1 MTPPHLHAVSRKPHT
16 TVFFIALYLNVFGKT
31 FRIASNDR
39 VIGTHLVDLGV
50 AGKIILNGM
59 RQCGLD
65 LFREVALGGE
75 LLRTR
80 R

>member
-1 MTPPHLHAVSRKPHT
+1 MTPRPHLRPESRTLLYFPLL
-16 TVFFIALYLNVFGKT
+16 FIYNIFGKE

-39 VIGTHLVDLGV
+39 VIGTHMVDLGV
-50 AGKIILNGM
+50 AGKIILNGT

-65 LFREVALGGE
+65 LFREVALGGG